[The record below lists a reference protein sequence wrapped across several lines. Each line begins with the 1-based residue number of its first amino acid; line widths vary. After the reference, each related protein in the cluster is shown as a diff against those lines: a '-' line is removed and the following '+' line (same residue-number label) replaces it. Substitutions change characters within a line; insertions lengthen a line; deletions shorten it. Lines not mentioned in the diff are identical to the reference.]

1 MASTACGHVNQKVPS
16 VLANRRKSN
25 GESPRP
31 VVWTY
36 YCGYGV
42 ELPSLPSLG
51 GSEADDTR
59 GDADLAASET
69 SLSLEEQISRVERKI
84 IEAALRRHNYRRSD
98 TARELGISRVTLYNK
113 MKKFGML
120 S

>member
-1 MASTACGHVNQKVPS
+1 MKFNAQSRASDEVCI
-16 VLANRRKSN
+16 
-25 GESPRP
+25 
-31 VVWTY
+31 Y

-42 ELPSLPSLG
+42 GVSNLS
-51 GSEADDTR
+51 
-59 GDADLAASET
+59 AAKPDSSHEWFT
-69 SLSLEEQISRVERKI
+69 DPPLTGERCSLSLEEQVSRVERRI
-84 IEAALRRHNYRRSD
+84 IEDSLRRHNYRRSE

>member
-1 MASTACGHVNQKVPS
+1 
-16 VLANRRKSN
+16 
-25 GESPRP
+25 

-42 ELPSLPSLG
+42 DLPSVPSLG
-51 GSEADDTR
+51 GL
-59 GDADLAASET
+59 DADST
-69 SLSLEEQISRVERKI
+69 CGDTDSIDPKGPLSLEEQINRVERRI

>member
-1 MASTACGHVNQKVPS
+1 M
-16 VLANRRKSN
+16 LANRRKSN
-25 GESPRP
+25 GDSPKP
-31 VVWTY
+31 VVCTY

-42 ELPSLPSLG
+42 DLLSLPVLG
-51 GSEADDTR
+51 GS
-59 GDADLAASET
+59 DADCAGGDTDSIDHEMP
-69 SLSLEEQISRVERKI
+69 LSLEEQISRVERKI